1 MHFVCS
7 SVFSTFSFCGCLPEV
22 AGPNKG
28 NAELVIIEWKSSGG
42 RQYWSEFSR
51 KIFISGDA
59 HLRVNYTA
67 DASGGSNK
75 GPTNDEYLA
84 EVEARIDTFLVHHPY
99 LSRKD
104 VPAEMVTA
112 SGSGLDPHITPACA
126 YVQVKRV
133 AQARGMNEAEV
144 KAIVD
149 KNISKPFLG
158 VFGTETVN
166 VLELNIALE
175 EADQN
180 K

>member
-1 MHFVCS
+1 MASINPGLGVRAPLQI
-7 SVFSTFSFCGCLPEV
+7 CLIV
-22 AGPNKG
+22 
-28 NAELVIIEWKSSGG
+28 
-42 RQYWSEFSR
+42 WS
-51 KIFISGDA
+51 
-59 HLRVNYTA
+59 
-67 DASGGSNK
+67 
-75 GPTNDEYLA
+75 
-84 EVEARIDTFLVHHPY
+84 DTSIPSLTSKAP
-99 LSRKD
+99 
-104 VPAEMVTA
+104 
-112 SGSGLDPHITPACA
+112 PHITPACA

>member
-1 MHFVCS
+1 M
-7 SVFSTFSFCGCLPEV
+7 CLL
-22 AGPNKG
+22 NG
-28 NAELVIIEWKSSGG
+28 N
-42 RQYWSEFSR
+42 RQWFRSR
-51 KIFISGDA
+51 
-59 HLRVNYTA
+59 
-67 DASGGSNK
+67 
-75 GPTNDEYLA
+75 PTYHTCL
-84 EVEARIDTFLVHHPY
+84 
-99 LSRKD
+99 
-104 VPAEMVTA
+104 
-112 SGSGLDPHITPACA
+112 C

>member
-1 MHFVCS
+1 MKS
-7 SVFSTFSFCGCLPEV
+7 LKISILVFASMV
-22 AGPNKG
+22 A
-28 NAELVIIEWKSSGG
+28 AC
-42 RQYWSEFSR
+42 F
-51 KIFISGDA
+51 
-59 HLRVNYTA
+59 
-67 DASGGSNK
+67 
-75 GPTNDEYLA
+75 
-84 EVEARIDTFLVHHPY
+84 
-99 LSRKD
+99 
-104 VPAEMVTA
+104 MVTA